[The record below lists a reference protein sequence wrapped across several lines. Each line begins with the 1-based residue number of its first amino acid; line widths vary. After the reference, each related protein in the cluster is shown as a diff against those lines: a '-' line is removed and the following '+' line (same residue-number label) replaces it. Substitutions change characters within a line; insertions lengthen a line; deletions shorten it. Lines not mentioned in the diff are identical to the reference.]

1 MMIIMMTILTN
12 YGKEKTIRDSVE
24 QVKSAIIITAIEEL
38 EKEIKGLIDSTAPV
52 QDPDLAEAKKIRRG

>member
-1 MMIIMMTILTN
+1 MA
-12 YGKEKTIRDSVE
+12 KKKTIRDSVE

>member
-1 MMIIMMTILTN
+1 MA
-12 YGKEKTIRDSVE
+12 KKKTIRDSVE

-52 QDPDLAEAKKIRRG
+52 QDPDLAEAKKLRKWLKYYNFLIIN